1 MPKAKRLVLGIALI
15 SAAVVAV
22 VAVFVVIVAYSH
34 WKQGTIPLGEPPPIK
49 NPPAAMSLS
58 AMQQFFD
65 CDFQIVKDFK
75 SLPGPVVLA
84 FTESGGSRL
93 TIANPGGKFEA
104 TDVISDASLPR
115 RRLLFAGVSER
126 KSFVLYEQGGIG
138 LFYVL
143 ALFKLDTT
151 STSPAIWR
159 TYCGPS
165 AGIEELRAD
174 VSQGKCSRPATAGPS

>member
-1 MPKAKRLVLGIALI
+1 MPKAKRVILGIALV
-15 SAAVVAV
+15 SAAVVAG
-22 VAVFVVIVAYSH
+22 FLVIGAYSH
-34 WKQGTIPLGEPPPIK
+34 WKQSTIPLGEPPLIK

-58 AMQQFFD
+58 GMQQFFD
-65 CDFQIVKDFK
+65 GDFQIVKDFK
-75 SLPGPVVLA
+75 SLPHPVVME

-93 TIANPGGKFEA
+93 TIANPGEKFEA
-104 TDVISDASLPR
+104 TDVIWDASLPR

-143 ALFKLDTT
+143 ALFKLDTR
-151 STSPAIWR
+151 STTPAIWR
-159 TYCGPS
+159 TYCGPA

-174 VSQGKCSRPATAGPS
+174 ISQGKCSRPVVAGPS